1 MIFHQGDEI
10 MPFCFDIIKSR
21 WLGIRFL
28 ILFQEIQIDALCILS
43 HFHSFKKYIAFRH
56 AAG

>member
-1 MIFHQGDEI
+1 

-28 ILFQEIQIDALCILS
+28 ILFQEIQIDALCIIS
-43 HFHSFKKYIAFRH
+43 HFHSFKKCIAFRH